1 MNVQKNRRSPVLA
14 GLQLLVLLFV
24 FSVQAQVLAQGKI
37 DPGLAAALQKTL
49 DAAAKTVPGVS
60 CAIVIPGQGI
70 WRGVSGISDIGEPIK
85 QDMVFELGS
94 LSKNYT
100 AAFILK
106 FVEKCGTDAPG
117 AVCLDDLLTNYL
129 PQYVGD
135 VNAQNRATVRQV
147 LNMTS
152 GIYDF
157 TQNSGYQD
165 AMMADYSGFT
175 TPQYVINTWLQAPNF
190 AAGARYEYSNT
201 NFVLAG
207 ILLQAQLHRFD
218 LTESFNKALF
228 DPLELKHTYIGGYE
242 PVPLDEADGWA
253 PFFGTNENLN
263 MVNIPRRATLTSA
276 WTAGGF
282 IATADDIARW
292 IDALYHRKVVV
303 NQSALNE
310 MLTFVDVSSPP
321 NWWDGYG
328 LGTMRMH
335 ALVGKEKT
343 PTELYGYGGNT
354 DVYTSY
360 AFYLPAR
367 GCSIG
372 FLINEYSAN
381 TQRVVLAN
389 ALVNVLM
396 EKLPAP
402 TTTK

>member
-1 MNVQKNRRSPVLA
+1 MNLRPSRRGPMA
-14 GLQLLVLLFV
+14 TGLQILVLLFAFV
-24 FSVQAQVLAQGKI
+24 VQGHVLAQDKI
-37 DPGLAAALQKTL
+37 DPSLSASLQKAL
-49 DAAAKTVPGVS
+49 DAIAKTVPGVS

-70 WRGVSGISDIGEPIK
+70 WRGVAGVSDVGEPIK
-85 QDMVFELGS
+85 PDMAFELGS

-106 FVEKCGTDAPG
+106 FVEKCGTADAA
-117 AVCLDDLLTNYL
+117 AVCLDDLLIRYL

-135 VNAQNRATVRQV
+135 INAQNRATVRQV
-147 LNMTS
+147 LDMTS

-157 TQNSGYQD
+157 TQNGAYQT
-165 AMMADYSGFT
+165 AMMADYAGFT
-175 TPQYVINTWLQAPNF
+175 TPQFIINNWLEEPNF
-190 AAGARYEYSNT
+190 AAGAQYEYSNT

-218 LTESFNKALF
+218 LTESFHKALF
-228 DPLELKHTYIGGYE
+228 DPLGLKHTYIGGYE
-242 PVPLDEADGWA
+242 TVNSPEADGWA

-282 IATADDIARW
+282 IATAEDIARW
-292 IDALYHRKVVV
+292 IDALYHRKVVI
-303 NQSALNE
+303 NQDALNE
-310 MLTFVDVSSPP
+310 MLTFVPVSSPP

-328 LGTMRMH
+328 LGTMRMK
-335 ALVGKEKT
+335 AILPKDKT
-343 PTELYGYGGNT
+343 TTELYGYGGNT

-372 FLINEYSAN
+372 FLFNQYSAN

-389 ALVNVLM
+389 ALVNILM
-396 EKLPAP
+396 EQLPANN
-402 TTTK
+402 K